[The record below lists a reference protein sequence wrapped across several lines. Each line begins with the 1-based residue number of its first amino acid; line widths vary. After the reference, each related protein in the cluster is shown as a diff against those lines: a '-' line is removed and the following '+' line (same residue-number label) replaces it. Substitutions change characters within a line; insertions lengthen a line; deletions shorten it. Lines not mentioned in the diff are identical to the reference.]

1 MELLS
6 WVQQLKSLATHQL
19 SNLTNLNQLS
29 SLQASSIDLNS
40 LFVLAYLLLLANKP
54 TAARLK
60 VSAALFTCIAIG
72 YSPLYDA
79 LSQVQFYCLYSLVY
93 ITIARYLTNK
103 KIKSTLVIMAVF
115 QLLMAMDSYVN
126 ANVETWLYN
135 SFEEVTVL
143 IHILIVS
150 SSADLKPIDL
160 GAILGRFVN
169 SLRGVAHSLCLDPA
183 LWYDWSINESTKNN
197 QEARR

>member
-1 MELLS
+1 MSTTTLVNLPS
-6 WVQQLKSLATHQL
+6 QL
-19 SNLTNLNQLS
+19 SKALSLNDIQVSATYADSCIL
-29 SLQASSIDLNS
+29 
-40 LFVLAYLLLLANKP
+40 LAYLLLLTKP
-54 TAARLK
+54 TPARCK
-60 VSAALFTCIAIG
+60 VSFAIFTCLAIA

-93 ITIARYLTNK
+93 ITIARYLANK

-135 SFEEVTVL
+135 SFEEITVL

-150 SSADLKPIDL
+150 SSLKLKPIDL
-160 GAILGRFVN
+160 GAILGRVVTTM
-169 SLRGVAHSLCLDPA
+169 RGLSHHYGFSAGL
-183 LWYDWSINESTKNN
+183 
-197 QEARR
+197 